1 MSKFGLW
8 WIRWNGS
15 EYESRMTFEEEK
27 LSPSYKVVNA
37 FRDRGFDRVVFL
49 DREGKDINYTGN
61 GYKDGAS
68 LALWISSRISGM
80 RYYVPIP
87 FYKYGSNE
95 PRDDP
100 SDGFANSYWKDW
112 IDGVLSVIDSDRL
125 GFYWSYE
132 SCLQATPHDEHN
144 VREEFIREMAEYIH
158 NHNQELIWIPAT
170 GGGSSVRGVSYLN
183 DPDYDG
189 ILTIGG
195 YFDYVLVQPNY
206 YEYSKVDEKGSPN
219 LPYTYEKLVEKV
231 RWVYEEL
238 PKKIREHNPNS
249 TTTVS
254 IEMEA
259 DRTVLGIHCTSPRDC
274 PEGMNC
280 DSSIHT
286 CYEHCRDHHPQKAI
300 NYALDYVRALKEID
314 WKPSNLA
321 YYFST
326 DFKVIDI
333 LQEQCWRELNEPYV

>member
-1 MSKFGLW
+1 M
-8 WIRWNGS
+8 WNGS
-15 EYESRMTFEEEK
+15 KYESRMTFEGEK

-37 FRDRGFDRVVFL
+37 FKDRGFDRVVFL
-49 DREGKDINYTGN
+49 DIEGKDINYTGD
-61 GYKDGAS
+61 GHKDGAS

-80 RYYVPIP
+80 GYYVPIP
-87 FYKYGSNE
+87 FYKYQSND
-95 PRDDP
+95 PRDNL
-100 SDGFANSYWKDW
+100 SKSFANSYWKDW
-112 IDGVLSVIDSDRL
+112 IDGVLSISDSNRL
-125 GFYWSYE
+125 GFYWDYE
-132 SCLQATPHDEHN
+132 SRFQKE
-144 VREEFIREMAEYIH
+144 EEFIKEMSSYIH
-158 NHNQELIWIPAT
+158 NHEQEVIWIPST
-170 GGGSSVRGVSYLN
+170 GTSDVDSLKNSAIPVISK
-183 DPDYDG
+183 
-189 ILTIGG
+189 
-195 YFDYVLVQPNY
+195 YFDYVFVQPNY
-206 YEYSKVDEKGSPN
+206 YEYNSD
-219 LPYTYEKLVEKV
+219 YTYEKLVEKV

-259 DRTVLGIHCTSPRDC
+259 DRTVLGIHCTSPGDC

-286 CYEHCRDHHPQKAI
+286 CYEHCRDHNPQKAI

-326 DFKVIDI
+326 DFKVIDT
-333 LQEQCWRELNEPYV
+333 LQEQCRRELNEPYV